1 MSDLN
6 SSDDSSG
13 SDFNIEKSPKYNIL
27 TRPKRRINSEKVSN
41 IDHTCL
47 SSSESEDEDFVPG
60 SDEINDDINNFSDES
75 IDSEQETENENKNFD
90 GIKNE
95 ETDREFSIILEN
107 PCKISNRN
115 SNAVRDSSIPVK
127 RGPYKKVK
135 DGIKTTKKERNVK
148 TTATKS
154 NVTKTKK
161 RKYKKH
167 QVFGNPM
174 SDEETKKFISNFK
187 NSKIK
192 MEKKNKSKKIK
203 KTCIN
208 NEDST
213 MTYKTAGTSN
223 TGRNN
228 FLKCSYDLF
237 LIYFIL
243 KGPCVKC
250 HIHTTDSTSF
260 PIYGVYQ
267 SHSETSESVV
277 QRVGFTRE
285 RIPPII
291 NQKSPWT
298 CVFCHN
304 RSEFI
309 NGIGCLFGPYRLS
322 TDPDEEDITVEYK
335 PCIEI
340 NKKLFT

>member
-13 SDFNIEKSPKYNIL
+13 SDFNIEQSPKYNIL

-41 IDHTCL
+41 IDHTFL

-75 IDSEQETENENKNFD
+75 IDSEQETENENKNCD
-90 GIKNE
+90 GIKNK
-95 ETDREFSIILEN
+95 ETDKDCSIILEN
-107 PCKISNRN
+107 PNKISNRN
-115 SNAVRDSSIPVK
+115 SDAVRDSSIPVK

-135 DGIKTTKKERNVK
+135 DGIKTTKKEKKNSFMK

-192 MEKKNKSKKIK
+192 MEKKTKSKKIK

-223 TGRNN
+223 TGKN
-228 FLKCSYDLF
+228 FF
-237 LIYFIL
+237 F
-243 KGPCVKC
+243 
-250 HIHTTDSTSF
+250 
-260 PIYGVYQ
+260 
-267 SHSETSESVV
+267 
-277 QRVGFTRE
+277 
-285 RIPPII
+285 
-291 NQKSPWT
+291 
-298 CVFCHN
+298 
-304 RSEFI
+304 
-309 NGIGCLFGPYRLS
+309 
-322 TDPDEEDITVEYK
+322 
-335 PCIEI
+335 
-340 NKKLFT
+340 